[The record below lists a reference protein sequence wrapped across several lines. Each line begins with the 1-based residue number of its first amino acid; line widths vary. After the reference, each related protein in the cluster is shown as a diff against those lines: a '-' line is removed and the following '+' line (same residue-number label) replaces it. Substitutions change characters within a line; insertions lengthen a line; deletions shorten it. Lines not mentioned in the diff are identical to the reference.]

1 MRWNNPALGLLL
13 LRVVVGFIL
22 LMHGLGKL
30 IGPPFPGPGM
40 QGFIGFLGSLHF
52 PLPTLLG
59 YLGMLTETLGGLAF
73 LLGIALTPVGVW
85 TGVYFCIALLTVLLS
100 NGFHVF
106 HYGDP
111 MKRGY
116 ESTLLLMIA
125 CLSLAFTGP
134 GMGAVQLKPKTTV

>member
-73 LLGIALTPVGVW
+73 LLGIALTPVGVG
-85 TGVYFCIALLTVLLS
+85 TGVYFCIALPTVHRS
-100 NGFHVF
+100 NALDVF
-106 HYGDP
+106 PDGDT
-111 MKRGY
+111 MQRGY
-116 ESTLLLMIA
+116 AARQLLWNA
-125 CLSLAFTGP
+125 C
-134 GMGAVQLKPKTTV
+134 